1 VDCALKRFY
10 LEKELQV
17 VQSVSVFWL
26 RKIGSYGRVFW
37 SNRVFFVFKKKKK
50 KEINRKKFNYRSLMM
65 SGCVCDS
72 SEVMMDDG
80 FGD

>member
-1 VDCALKRFY
+1 MCLSFGCERSEVMEEYSGVTECFLFSR
-10 LEKELQV
+10 
-17 VQSVSVFWL
+17 
-26 RKIGSYGRVFW
+26 
-37 SNRVFFVFKKKKK
+37 KKKKK
-50 KEINRKKFNYRSLMM
+50 QINREKFNYRSLMM